1 MKHARLVKFFALFVI
16 AIVLASVAL
25 ASAHSTG
32 NWTYLQTMKRETSE
46 DFDHQ
51 EYGEPMEELD
61 SEYMGMTNETQ
72 ERNHHEWMHQEHEE
86 NEESHSHHHG
96 CH

>member
-1 MKHARLVKFFALFVI
+1 MKHARLVKFFAIFVI

-25 ASAHSTG
+25 VSAHSTG
-32 NWTYLQTMKRETSE
+32 NWTYPRTMKRETSE

-51 EYGEPMEELD
+51 ECEETMEELG
-61 SEYMGMTNETQ
+61 SGYMGMANETQ

-86 NEESHSHHHG
+86 NEESHNYYHG